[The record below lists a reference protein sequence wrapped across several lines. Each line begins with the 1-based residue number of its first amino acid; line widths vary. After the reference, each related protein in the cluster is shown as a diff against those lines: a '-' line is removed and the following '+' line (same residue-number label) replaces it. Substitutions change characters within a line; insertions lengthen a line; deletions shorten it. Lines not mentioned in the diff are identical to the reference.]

1 MTIVVAVVVIVAVD
15 VVVAAAAAVAEVQVL
30 RPLHNCSSS
39 GFAARATARNATLWA
54 VTQNF
59 RLQKLFFLSGLFP
72 FKSFSSRG
80 SIFLD
85 STGRLC
91 FPSLR
96 SSLVNIALIATH
108 GGGMK

>member
-1 MTIVVAVVVIVAVD
+1 MTIEFAVVVIVTVAVVVD
-15 VVVAAAAAVAEVQVL
+15 VVAAAVAEVQVL
-30 RPLHNCSSS
+30 RPLHNCSFS

-108 GGGMK
+108 GGG